1 MSNFKKVVIYK
12 KSTNEETTT
21 TIVVVKG
28 FLFILFLSLKNSLI
42 SVTINTTRKN
52 LKIVLTNNLLFV
64 KIILFLSMLI
74 LVCTRFLH
82 PSVLFMLNFN
92 KYFTLNNISKPIS
105 IKIWPRS
112 YSTSLWPR
120 GIMCAL
126 WRRRPY
132 PRRRS
137 L

>member
-1 MSNFKKVVIYK
+1 MSNFKKAVIYK

-28 FLFILFLSLKNSLI
+28 FLFILFLSLKNSYI

-52 LKIVLTNNLLFV
+52 LKIVLTNYLLFYENYIV
-64 KIILFLSMLI
+64 S
-74 LVCTRFLH
+74 VYADSCVHAFLH

-105 IKIWPRS
+105 TKIWPRS

-120 GIMCAL
+120 GITCAL